1 MESNYCNRH
10 NQSKILDE
18 ETLVIEASKGN
29 LNAFNQLVLTHQNM
43 IYDHVYS
50 FLGDPDATDDV
61 VQDSFLKAFQG
72 LNGFRGGSFR
82 SWLLKIA
89 TNTAYDFLRRSQ
101 RRPTQPLF
109 PEREDGEEMES
120 AFWLTDPAASVQE
133 TVDMNELSEEIRDL
147 MEELPDTYRNVLI
160 LVDLYQFDY
169 QEAAESLR
177 IPIGTVKSRLARAR
191 FQMKELLQKSFI
203 VSPSLAVYF

>member
-1 MESNYCNRH
+1 MDPRMRPDT
-10 NQSKILDE
+10 LDE
-18 ETLVIEASKGN
+18 ETLVMAASKGD
-29 LNAFNQLVLTHQNM
+29 LDAFNQLVLTHQNM
-43 IYDHVYS
+43 VYNHVYS
-50 FLGDPDATDDV
+50 FLGDPDAADDV
-61 VQDSFLKAFQG
+61 VQNSFLRAFQG

-82 SWLLKIA
+82 CWLLKIA
-89 TNTAYDFLRRSQ
+89 TNSAYDLLRCSH

-109 PEREDGEEMES
+109 PEREDGEELKS
-120 AFWLTDPAASVQE
+120 TSWLVDPTASLQE
-133 TVDMNELSEEIRDL
+133 TVDMNELSEDIRDL
-147 MEELPDTYRNVLI
+147 MEELPETYRNVLI